1 MYKNVLLMSA
11 LLALISL
18 SSCNPTTQAL
28 MPSPVALTAAA
39 NSRLVGPLSQ
49 ALSAALEY
57 AHQAHSPEEAQS
69 LATQRF
75 FSEMSRLL
83 QRQLSQKEVQLQ
95 VQAQWSATGK
105 IQIQLQGQIS
115 DENITAQAQRQD
127 LFDPH
132 Y

>member
-1 MYKNVLLMSA
+1 MSSA
-11 LLALISL
+11 WVIISL
-18 SSCNPTTQAL
+18 SGCSTQPLATSPTTL
-28 MPSPVALTAAA
+28 SAAA
-39 NSRLVGPLSQ
+39 NSRLIGPLSQ

-57 AHQAHSPEEAQS
+57 SHQARSPEDAQN